1 MTDAARRTAAQK
13 RAMPEGATQR
23 RWLRWIPAAAVP
35 AVVAVGVL
43 ASGAT
48 AGSPPPPA
56 TPSQVL
62 SLVAGHTAQAFSGT
76 MEERT
81 DLGLPSIPGQA
92 LSAAKGSSS
101 LGSEAALLDLLTAA
115 HTANVYAD
123 GPTRQRVQV
132 IDQLAER
139 DAIRNGADAWTYD
152 SSTNA
157 VTHAVLPAGTAGSP
171 EATASAAPLTPE
183 QLAQRLLAAA
193 GPSTDVSLG
202 DPATVAGHSAYTLVL
217 TPKASATLVAQ
228 VRIAVEAQTG
238 MPLAVDVFAK
248 GQSDP
253 AVHAAF
259 TKLDLAAPDQS
270 VFAFTPPPG
279 AKVTEKT
286 LPAPAGKAAANK
298 APSSAAPQAAPT
310 HAPRGWDAVVTIPAD
325 KVPAGFADQPLVKQ
339 LATPVAGGRVISSSL
354 FTVLLAADGRVLA
367 GAVPASALEAAA
379 AGTGTK

>member
-1 MTDAARRTAAQK
+1 MQT
-13 RAMPEGATQR
+13 GTQR
-23 RWLRWIPAAAVP
+23 RWTRWIPAAAVP
-35 AVVAVGVL
+35 AVVAVAVL

-62 SLVAGHTAQAFSGT
+62 ALVASHAAHSFSGT
-76 MEERT
+76 VQEST

-101 LGSEAALLDLLTAA
+101 LGSEAAVLDLITAA

-123 GPTRQRVQV
+123 GPARQRVQV

-139 DAIRNGADAWTYD
+139 DAIRNGTDAWTYD
-152 SSTNA
+152 SSTHA
-157 VTHAVLPAGTAGSP
+157 VTHAVLPAASSP
-171 EATASAAPLTPE
+171 APPSAAALSPD

-202 DPATVAGHSAYTLVL
+202 APTTVAGHGAYTVVL
-217 TPKASATLVAQ
+217 TPKAAGTLVAQ
-228 VRIAVEAQTG
+228 VKIAVEAQTG
-238 MPLAVDVFAK
+238 LPLAVDVFAK
-248 GQSDP
+248 GQSEA

-259 TKLDLAAPDQS
+259 TKLSLTAPDPS
-270 VFAFTPPPG
+270 VFAFTPPAG
-279 AKVTEKT
+279 ATVTEKT
-286 LPAPAGKAAANK
+286 VPAPPAGPTAGKD
-298 APSSAAPQAAPT
+298 PSTRTPGAKPSGAPQ
-310 HAPRGWDAVVTIPAD
+310 GWDAVVTIPAD

-339 LATPVAGGRVISSSL
+339 LAAPAAGGRVIASSL
-354 FTVLLAADGRVLA
+354 FTVFLAADGRVLV

-379 AGTGTK
+379 ATTAPDAGAK